1 MRHGAD
7 KGKETETMMRSVTF
21 AALAVAAGLIATPAA
36 ADCSQEVALAVMSQG
51 KQPFLRKE
59 TNMITE
65 NGPVKMTV
73 EYQTPNRMRQIVEP
87 VGGTGPRVESIVVDE
102 KAWTN
107 SGHGWTLLP
116 PAETDM
122 LLQYMIKSIAQV
134 YQEVG
139 KFECLGAETLEGA
152 KVRTYRGIDPDP
164 PEDMPEEMKGMKSSA
179 QKNEAVRLVY
189 LDPETGLPVRSI
201 LARAGFLDKPLF
213 KEVYTYPDKI
223 EIEPPKDVVEPPKA
237 DGAQ

>member
-1 MRHGAD
+1 MMRH
-7 KGKETETMMRSVTF
+7 VTF
-21 AALAVAAGLIATPAA
+21 AALAVAAGLMTTPAA

-65 NGPVKMTV
+65 TGPVKMTV

-87 VGGTGPRVESIVVDE
+87 IGGTGPRVESVVVDE

-116 PAETDM
+116 AAETDM

-139 KFECLGAETLEGA
+139 KFECLGAETLEGE
-152 KVRTYRGIDPDP
+152 KVRAYRGLDPDP
-164 PEDMPEEMKGMKSSA
+164 PSDMPEEMRQMQSTA
-179 QKNEAVRLVY
+179 QKNEAVRMVY
-189 LDPETGLPVRSI
+189 LNPETGLPVRSI
-201 LARAGFLDKPLF
+201 LARQGMLDKPLF

-223 EIEPPKDVVEPPKA
+223 DIEPPKDVVEPPKT